1 MATREHSSKPQRL
14 TSRTAKSKSGRAKRK
29 LATETDC
36 VYGLPV
42 PDGLHEVIET
52 ERDNL
57 ARAESVLGCL
67 AVSMEYYS
75 EAATKPYYPDV
86 ARLASEMI
94 RQSINGLDALNI
106 QKCLLRNRIKEESAR
121 WYDFVESNLFVESN
135 TRSVC
140 CAM

>member
-14 TSRTAKSKSGRAKRK
+14 ISTTAKSKTGRTKRK
-29 LATETDC
+29 LAASEDC
-36 VYGLPV
+36 VYGMPV
-42 PDGLHEVIET
+42 PDGLHEVIEA

-67 AVSMEYYS
+67 AVSMEYDG
-75 EAATKPYYPDV
+75 EVAQKPYYPDV
-86 ARLASEMI
+86 ARLASELI

-121 WYDFVESNLFVESN
+121 WYDFVESNTQSL
-135 TRSVC
+135 C
-140 CAM
+140 CAI